1 MAANVTPV
9 QLAVQD
15 FEPREVILVDYAF
28 TQATDIEGQI
38 AGIPRGGR
46 ITIRVKAMN
55 DGNNQLLQWM
65 LAPTDP
71 RDLKVTFSNTI
82 DGTTMK
88 EIEGKGCYCIHYVE
102 KWEDGEQHF
111 EEMQIV
117 CQELKNGPVSF
128 ENPWK

>member
-55 DGNNQLLQWM
+55 NGNNQLLQWM
-65 LAPTDP
+65 LAPNDP

>member
-65 LAPTDP
+65 LAPNDP
-71 RDLKVTFSNTI
+71 RDLKVTFSDTI

>member
-65 LAPTDP
+65 LAPNEP

>member
-65 LAPTDP
+65 LAPNDP

-88 EIEGKGCYCIHYVE
+88 EIEGKGSYCIHYVE

>member
-55 DGNNQLLQWM
+55 DGNNHLLQWM
-65 LAPTDP
+65 LAPNDP

>member
-65 LAPTDP
+65 LAPNDP

-117 CQELKNGPVSF
+117 CQELKNGPISF

>member
-38 AGIPRGGR
+38 AGIPRGGW

-65 LAPTDP
+65 LAPNDP

>member
-65 LAPTDP
+65 LAPNDP

-82 DGTTMK
+82 VGTTMK

>member
-9 QLAVQD
+9 QLTVQD

-38 AGIPRGGR
+38 AGIPRGGQ

-55 DGNNQLLQWM
+55 DGNNQLLHWM
-65 LAPTDP
+65 LAPNDP

>member
-65 LAPTDP
+65 LAPNDP

-102 KWEDGEQHF
+102 KWEAGEQHF

>member
-65 LAPTDP
+65 LAPNDP

-128 ENPWK
+128 ENHWK

>member
-46 ITIRVKAMN
+46 IKAMN

-65 LAPTDP
+65 LAPNDP

>member
-9 QLAVQD
+9 QLTVQD

-65 LAPTDP
+65 LAPNDP

-102 KWEDGEQHF
+102 KWEDGQQHF
-111 EEMQIV
+111 EELQIV
-117 CQELKNGPVSF
+117 CQVLQNGPVSF

>member
-38 AGIPRGGR
+38 AGLPLGGR

-65 LAPTDP
+65 LAPNDP